1 MNRKEL
7 ILYLQTEWDVSQPLP
22 GLSRKSLKEL
32 QDLVDKLRYFR
43 RLEQDAKKREHEKI
57 IYDWFVNKRKS

>member
-7 ILYLQTEWDVSQPLP
+7 ILYLKQEWDVPQPLP

-32 QDLVDKLRYFR
+32 QDLVGKLRHLR
-43 RLEQDAKKREHEKI
+43 TIQQDAKKREHEKA